1 MDAVL
6 LHNSIHAAARADFA
20 RSGGPGGQNV
30 NKLNTKVCLRLNLD
44 DLAGLSE
51 AEHSRLREILASRIT
66 GEGELVI
73 NADEE
78 RSRLTNLKRAYTR
91 METLISAAAR
101 LPKRRRPTK
110 PSMAAR
116 EKRLGSKR
124 IQSAKKSGRR
134 SPLQTDD

>member
-1 MDAVL
+1 MDAII
-6 LHNSIHAAARADFA
+6 LHNSIYAAARADFA

-51 AEHSRLREILASRIT
+51 AERIHLRETLGSRIT

-78 RSRLTNLKRAYTR
+78 RSRLTNLRRAYAR
-91 METLISAAAR
+91 MEALVSAAAK

-110 PSMAAR
+110 PSKAAR
-116 EKRLGSKR
+116 EKRLNSKR
-124 IQSAKKSGRR
+124 IHSAKKSGRR
-134 SPLQTDD
+134 SPPQTGD

>member
-1 MDAVL
+1 MDTFL
-6 LHNSIHAAARADFA
+6 LHNAIHAAARAGFA

-51 AEHSRLREILASRIT
+51 AEYVRLRETLGSRVT
-66 GEGELVI
+66 GEGEVVI

-78 RSRLTNLKRAYTR
+78 RSRLTNLRRAYAR
-91 METLISAAAR
+91 MEALITAAAR

-110 PSMAAR
+110 PSRAAR
-116 EKRLGSKR
+116 EKRLTSKR
-124 IQSAKKSGRR
+124 IHSAKKSGRR
-134 SPLQTDD
+134 SPPQGGE

>member
-1 MDAVL
+1 MDTLL
-6 LHNSIHAAARADFA
+6 LHTSIHAAARADFA

-30 NKLNTKVCLRLNLD
+30 NKLNTQVCLRLNLD

-51 AEHSRLREILASRIT
+51 AEHSRLKEILGSRVT

-78 RSRLTNLKRAYTR
+78 RSRLINLRRAYSR
-91 METLISAAAR
+91 MEALISAAAR

-110 PSMAAR
+110 PSQAAR
-116 EKRLGSKR
+116 ERRLNSKH
-124 IQSAKKSGRR
+124 IHGAKKSGRR
-134 SPLQTDD
+134 SPPQNDE

>member
-1 MDAVL
+1 MDTLL

-30 NKLNTKVCLRLNLD
+30 NKLNTKVCLRLKLD

-51 AEHSRLREILASRIT
+51 AEYMRLKETLGSRIT

-78 RSRLTNLKRAYTR
+78 RSQLTNLRRAYAR
-91 METLISAAAR
+91 MEALISAAAK
-101 LPKRRRPTK
+101 LPKLRRPTK
-110 PSMAAR
+110 PSRAAR
-116 EKRLGSKR
+116 EKRLNSKR
-124 IQSAKKSGRR
+124 LRGAKKAGRR
-134 SPLQTDD
+134 SPSQTGD

>member
-1 MDAVL
+1 MDTLL
-6 LHNSIHAAARADFA
+6 LHNSIHIAARADFA

-51 AEHSRLREILASRIT
+51 AEYARLKETLGSRIT

-73 NADEE
+73 HADEE
-78 RSRLTNLKRAYTR
+78 RSRLTNLRRAYAR
-91 METLISAAAR
+91 MEALVTAAAR
-101 LPKRRRPTK
+101 LPTRRRPTK
-110 PSMAAR
+110 PSHAAR
-116 EKRLGSKR
+116 EKRLNSKR

-134 SPLQTDD
+134 SPPQGDE